1 MFLLA
6 NNKHHNKIE
15 TSTRHTQKI
24 SRPDL
29 TVRLKTNETGK
40 ATNFVGKKTS
50 STFMISEDII
60 LRESENPC
68 VHYQK
73 VSPQVQLN
81 VFDLS
86 YTLLNMNYITFY
98 QNRQYFTF

>member
-1 MFLLA
+1 
-6 NNKHHNKIE
+6 
-15 TSTRHTQKI
+15 
-24 SRPDL
+24 
-29 TVRLKTNETGK
+29 
-40 ATNFVGKKTS
+40 
-50 STFMISEDII
+50 MISEDII

-68 VHYQK
+68 VHYKK

-86 YTLLNMNYITFY
+86 YILLNMNYITFY